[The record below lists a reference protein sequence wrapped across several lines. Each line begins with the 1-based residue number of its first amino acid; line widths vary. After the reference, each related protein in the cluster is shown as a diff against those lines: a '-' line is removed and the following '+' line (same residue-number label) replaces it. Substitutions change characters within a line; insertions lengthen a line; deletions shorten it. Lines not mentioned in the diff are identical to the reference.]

1 MKSATRCVHLDADAD
16 PHGAVVPPIYQTA
29 TFRQQSATE
38 FGEYDYTR
46 TANPTR
52 TLLERQIAALEEGTY
67 ASAFASGMAALTAL
81 TRLLESG
88 DEIIAG
94 DDLYGG
100 TVRLLEQ
107 ILPRHGIVVRYAD
120 TTDLRAVQNYLAR
133 NTKLILIETPTNPL
147 LRISDIHSLAELA
160 QEAGALLAVDNSMM
174 SPVLQQPLALRA
186 DIVVHSATKF
196 LCGHSDVTA
205 GALITNDAALH
216 QQIAFQQNAEGAGLS
231 PFESWL
237 LLRGIKTLA
246 LRVER
251 QNSSALKIAEYL
263 HRHPLVRNVYYPGLA
278 SHPGYKLNRLQARG
292 AGAVISFLTD
302 DVELSTKI
310 VEATRLFKIAVSFGS
325 VGSVISLPCR
335 MSHASIP
342 PSLKH
347 RFAPPE
353 HLVRL
358 SVGIED
364 VDDLID
370 DLDQAF
376 SVAMESGSHV
386 AFVARAG

>member
-1 MKSATRCVHLDADAD
+1 M
-16 PHGAVVPPIYQTA
+16 
-29 TFRQQSATE
+29 
-38 FGEYDYTR
+38 
-46 TANPTR
+46 
-52 TLLERQIAALEEGTY
+52 
-67 ASAFASGMAALTAL
+67 
-81 TRLLESG
+81 
-88 DEIIAG
+88 
-94 DDLYGG
+94 
-100 TVRLLEQ
+100 
-107 ILPRHGIVVRYAD
+107 
-120 TTDLRAVQNYLAR
+120 
-133 NTKLILIETPTNPL
+133 
-147 LRISDIHSLAELA
+147 SLATYHA
-160 QEAGALLAVDNSMM
+160 YYYRSRHHDSD
-174 SPVLQQPLALRA
+174 SPQNE
-186 DIVVHSATKF
+186 F
-196 LCGHSDVTA
+196 E
-205 GALITNDAALH
+205 NDAKLH
-216 QQIAFQQNAEGAGLS
+216 RQIAFQQNAEGAGLS

-263 HRHPLVRNVYYPGLA
+263 HRHPLVRNVYYPGLE